1 MSNDSTEL
9 IYSLQ
14 LLGDAEQLISGGP
27 GKRCLALVSGREA
40 FSTLFQYDIAVGSQS
55 ALNVDDFLGKTA
67 LFGVTT
73 SALQTDKKYLLQVYG
88 LITSVYATKQLSIC
102 KSSALPY
109 WYCVTLQPPLAAAC
123 FSRNRR
129 AYTADGLP
137 QDNTEGLIKYV
148 LRTTAESWD
157 MEVEFDEAADKRMPS
172 LVQLLQNDESDYD
185 FLASVMRACGLGYRI
200 TSTCDIEKKTGSSVL
215 RVVDMADSIA
225 QFGTDTVKLG
235 HVERGVPRRKRN
247 LGFAQIAGGQAAFP
261 GYADACKADG
271 GAKVT
276 IPDAAQ
282 NALTSFLTGNS
293 ATTTMASAFL
303 PMHNNAAV
311 CHGQTVNA
319 TPPAPGTPVEWDSGC
334 GQGDTATYY
343 TTRIKVTD
351 DGGKG
356 TKLLTE
362 VWAVKPY
369 SDGKTVRGLGRCPMP
384 VRLRDN
390 TDTEDDSLC
399 ADLLET
405 QKQATPRV
413 RCFTAEVLG
422 PDNYSG
428 SVRNLCRVRE
438 IGSIDGTSNEFW
450 VELGSPFADN
460 GAGIYTRPRKGNI
473 LFCRYN
479 GDFSMPTALCS
490 LYREGNTMPSTGT
503 IGATQEKNTTPDS
516 PYTLTI
522 RNRSYKADA
531 DADIPEGKP
540 EEFARPRSVHD
551 LRSSKIKCSQIQLV
565 SEDNGITPNTPTK
578 DRLGVRDASFA
589 FSMGTMPETLLFL
602 ATGKNTVGVTMA
614 EPWIEYS
621 KGIKKPIR
629 PNFQGINFFSEQDT
643 LQQSSGCQFINA
655 GGSITITAAEG
666 INLRVGRCH
675 ISITEYGIEIST
687 GWGWVNNPGAYKTYH
702 TEGTREKII
711 ASDRGFIRKLN
722 NSITLDQRGINLS
735 GTAVTYNALNAAT
748 FSTLIGST
756 YSFNNYAVNASAP
769 TISNTTGANFF
780 DTLLFGALFLYTEI
794 SDTFSHTSKDDM
806 PLSQSDKGSTVKDVF
821 KYTGYVARHLFGQA
835 LPLAGVIKDI
845 VPILKSLV
853 SIRGSSVKLI
863 PAGIQISSD
872 QSHVEAIN
880 NYVYTCPLSGYR
892 VIAGQLLG
900 APAMLL
906 AHKVAKMFS
915 ANQECLDSL
924 SVNLKSI
931 RKQSAYAVE
940 ENRIG
945 HAGAAK
951 LTEEEVAVAA
961 QEADVQEDD
970 IAVQEQEQH
979 LDQHEEEVHHDE
991 QNITIAVQNVQHT
1004 VQDGV
1009 RTDREQIRT
1018 NTSSI
1023 HANA

>member
-9 IYSLQ
+9 IYGLQ

-27 GKRCLALVSGREA
+27 GNRCLALVSGREA

-137 QDNTEGLIKYV
+137 QDNTEGLVKYV
-148 LRTTAESWD
+148 LRTTAERWD
-157 MEVEFDEAADKRMPS
+157 MKVEFDEAAGKRMPS

-247 LGFAQIAGGQAAFP
+247 LGFALVAGGQAAFP

-293 ATTTMASAFL
+293 ATTTVASAFL

-319 TPPAPGTPVEWDSGC
+319 MPPAPGTPVEWDTGC

-343 TTRIKVTD
+343 TTRFKVTD

-438 IGSIDGTSNEFW
+438 IGSIDGTANEFW

-503 IGATQEKNTTPDS
+503 IGATKKENTTADS

-578 DRLGVRDASFA
+578 DRLGLRDASLA
-589 FSMGTMPETLLFL
+589 FSMGTMPETLLSL
-602 ATGKNTVGVTMA
+602 ATGKTTVGVTMA

-621 KGIKKPIR
+621 KGIKKPKR
-629 PNFQGINFFSEQDT
+629 PNFQGINLFSEQDT
-643 LQQSSGCQFINA
+643 LQQSAGCQFINA

-675 ISITEYGIEIST
+675 ISITEYGIELST
-687 GWGWVNNPGAYKTYH
+687 DWGWVKNPGAYKTYH
-702 TEGTREKII
+702 TTDTREEVV
-711 ASDRGFIRKLN
+711 ASDAGFIRKLN
-722 NSITLDQRGINLS
+722 NTIALDQRGLNLK
-735 GTAVTYNALNAAT
+735 GTAVTHMALNCVT
-748 FSTLIGST
+748 FSTLVGST
-756 YSFNNYAVNASAP
+756 FTMNNYTATASAP
-769 TISNTTGANFF
+769 SIKNTAGATLF
-780 DTLLFGALFLYTEI
+780 DTIISGSLIASTEI
-794 SDTFSHTSKDDM
+794 SAAFSHTDRDDQ
-806 PLSQSDKGSTVKDVF
+806 PLDPGKKKTPVKDAV
-821 KYTGYVARHLFGQA
+821 KYSKYALRHLFGQG
-835 LPLAGVIKDI
+835 LPLIGVGANIKELFTSMFS
-845 VPILKSLV
+845 V
-853 SIRGSSVKLI
+853 RGSCLRLA
-863 PAGIQISSD
+863 PDGIQISGD
-872 QSHVEAIN
+872 KAYVEAIN
-880 NYVYTCPLSGYR
+880 NYVYTFPLSGYR
-892 VIAGQLLG
+892 AIAGQLLG
-900 APAMLL
+900 SPSMKLFHKL
-906 AHKVAKMFS
+906 ASRFS
-915 ANQECLDSL
+915 TNQETINSY
-924 SVNLKSI
+924 SVDVKSI
-931 RKQSAYAVE
+931 GKQSLNATE
-940 ENRIG
+940 ENRLG
-945 HAGAAK
+945 HAGSAK
-951 LTEEEVAVAA
+951 LTEEEIAVA
-961 QEADVQEDD
+961 EREDGVHEEE
-970 IAVQEQEQH
+970 IAVQEEEQH
-979 LDQHEEEVHHDE
+979 LDQHEEEVHHEE